1 MEKRIY
7 QIAKEL
13 NISHI
18 QILKFLESKSVKV
31 ANHMAFVN
39 NDIYDS
45 ILLEFSKEKLS
56 KKGVVVS
63 KLFMGEEFEEIK
75 IKAKKNFKKIH
86 FFKPD
91 SSRDESRETYIHCS
105 ELST

>member
-1 MEKRIY
+1 MGDFSQNGIISTLHDFKTKSTEEVEK
-7 QIAKEL
+7 E
-13 NISHI
+13 
-18 QILKFLESKSVKV
+18 
-31 ANHMAFVN
+31 
-39 NDIYDS
+39 
-45 ILLEFSKEKLS
+45 LLEFSKEKLS